1 LTPHALRCLEQYDW
15 PGNVRELSHVL
26 ERAVTLSTSARIDVA
41 DLGLDSASPSSRL
54 RTPDTAAQEVTG
66 PAETRLNLEEVMRQ
80 VVTVALQKT
89 RGHKSQAAMLLG
101 VHPRP
106 LTRML
111 HRYGLPEA

>member
-1 LTPHALRCLEQYDW
+1 
-15 PGNVRELSHVL
+15 
-26 ERAVTLSTSARIDVA
+26 VA
-41 DLGLDSASPSSRL
+41 DLGLESASPSSRL